1 MDILLSPGQLLPG
14 LIVEK
19 PATGGRMIARANGQ
33 IVMVGGAIPGEQVTA
48 RIERIGKGVVFATV
62 VDVERASPDRREFG
76 ADPSC
81 GGCLYGHV
89 RHARQIDLKAQVIAD
104 AFARVRIGLPGP
116 VRVAASPEEG
126 YRMRARFH
134 VRGGRLGF
142 FREGTHEICD
152 ARATRQLLPASCAAV
167 ERLHAGVRSLGIDAV
182 TDIELSENVEA
193 SQRVLHIETSAAVRP
208 DLLTSLAPLEEV
220 TGLTIS
226 AQTAVAPPALPVVV
240 VGGSPYVSDTVSVHQ
255 GAVQLRRHVLS
266 FFQANRY
273 LLGRLLSSVL
283 DQIDEGA
290 DVVDLYAGVGLFS
303 VAAASL
309 RRATVRAVEGDRA
322 SSLDL
327 EANAAS
333 AGATVAV
340 LPLAVERFV
349 ARRHEAPDVVIVD
362 PPRTGMSRRALEGV
376 IALGAPRL
384 VYVSCD
390 VATLARDARRLI
402 DGRYEVRQIEGFDLF
417 PNTPHVE
424 TVVVFDRGAATP
436 KSTRPRRRI
445 PRRVP

>member
-1 MDILLSPGQLLPG
+1 MDVLLSPGQLLAG

-19 PATGGRMIARANGQ
+19 PAAGGRMIARANGQ

-48 RIERIGKGVVFATV
+48 RVERIGKGVVFATV
-62 VDVERASPDRREFG
+62 ASVERASPDRREFG

-81 GGCLYGHV
+81 GGCLYGHIRHV
-89 RHARQIDLKAQVIAD
+89 RQTDLKAQVIAD
-104 AFARVRIGLPGP
+104 AFARLGRIVLPAP
-116 VRVAASPEEG
+116 VCVAPSPEEG

-134 VRGGRLGF
+134 VRGRRLGF

-152 ARATRQLLPASCAAV
+152 ARGTRQLLPASCAAV
-167 ERLHAGVRSLGIDAV
+167 ERLHAGIQSLGIDAV
-182 TDIELSENVEA
+182 AGIELSENVEA
-193 SQRVLHIETSAAVRP
+193 SQRVLHIETSEAVRP
-208 DLLTSLAPLEEV
+208 SLLTPLAQIDDV
-220 TGLTIS
+220 TGITIS
-226 AQTAVAPPALPVVV
+226 RPTAVAPPELPVVV
-240 VGGSPYVSDTVSVHQ
+240 VGGSPYVSDTVSADQ
-255 GAVQLRRHVLS
+255 GVLQLRRHVLS

-273 LLGRLLSSVL
+273 LVGRLLSSVL

-309 RRATVRAVEGDRA
+309 RKARVRAVEGDRA

-333 AGATVAV
+333 AGASVSV
-340 LPLAVERFV
+340 LPQAVEAFL
-349 ARRHEAPDVVIVD
+349 ARRHEAPGVVIVD
-362 PPRTGMSRRALEGV
+362 PPRTGMSRRALDGV
-376 IALGAPRL
+376 IELGAPRL

-402 DGRYEVRQIEGFDLF
+402 DGRYELRHVEAFDLF

-424 TVVVFDRGAATP
+424 TVVVFDRDAATP
-436 KSTRPRRRI
+436 ASPRPRR
-445 PRRVP
+445 